1 MKNYIFFLVFICPL
15 LLFAFSSFN
24 GKDKRIGGTQLN
36 GDGCVCHT
44 VEQSLNVK
52 VWVTGSDTLI
62 AGQTGLYKM
71 FLTGGPAIAGGYNVA
86 GRFGTMNA
94 VDSLTVWDY
103 RAPNELT
110 QAFPLLFPSTS
121 DTIFWEFGYTASDSS
136 STDTIY
142 STGLSVNYDG
152 IPSEIDEWAYGSK
165 FPVTVIQNA
174 IPVEL
179 ISFDASNEDNRITL
193 TWKTATEINNYGFE
207 IERSVGSLQSS
218 VISQF
223 PNRWEKIG
231 FVKGNGS
238 SSIVHRYFFVDYPG
252 NNSVLKYRLR
262 QVDYS
267 GSFKFSN
274 TLEVSINNPISFSL
288 EQNYPNPFNPTTKI
302 RYSVPSS
309 ETQSSASSQ
318 HVLLKVY
325 DIPGNEISTLV
336 NEKKEPGHYQIEF
349 NGMNLTSGI
358 YFYKLQIEENSIV
371 RKMVLLR

>member
-1 MKNYIFFLVFICPL
+1 MKNHIFFLVFICPL

-165 FPVTVIQNA
+165 FPVTVILNA
-174 IPVEL
+174 VPVEL
-179 ISFDASNEDNRITL
+179 IAFDVSVNEGKVDLRWQTASEL
-193 TWKTATEINNYGFE
+193 NNYGFE
-207 IERSVGSLQSS
+207 IQKLEVRSQKSE
-218 VISQF
+218 
-223 PNRWEKIG
+223 WEKIG
-231 FVKGNGS
+231 FVKGSGS
-238 SSIVHRYFFVDYPG
+238 SSFANSYTFLDYPDY
-252 NNSVLKYRLR
+252 NSILKYRLK
-262 QVDYS
+262 QIDYN
-267 GSFKFSN
+267 GGFKFSN
-274 TLEVSINNPISFSL
+274 IVDVSINNPIHFSL

-325 DIPGNEISTLV
+325 DVQGNEISTLV

-358 YFYKLQIEENSIV
+358 YFYKLQIEENSII